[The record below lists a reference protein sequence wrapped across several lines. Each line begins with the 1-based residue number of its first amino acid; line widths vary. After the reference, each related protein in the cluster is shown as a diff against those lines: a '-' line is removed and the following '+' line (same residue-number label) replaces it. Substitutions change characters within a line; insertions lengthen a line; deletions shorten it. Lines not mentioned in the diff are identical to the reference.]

1 VALLSERP
9 EQRLAS
15 DRMKILLLGKNGQ
28 VGWELQRSLQSL
40 GSVLALDRHGADWS
54 DVPWFVG
61 TKRLSRLYG
70 DLSQPSQMA
79 DTIMALRPDVVVNA
93 AAYTAVDKAETET
106 ELAFLVNTEAP
117 AAIARACDQIGA
129 LLVHYS
135 TDYVFDG
142 CSATAYTEDS
152 PTHPQSVYGK
162 TKLDGENAIRAFAQR
177 HVILRTSWVFG
188 VHGGNFLKTILRLA
202 QEKTS
207 LNVVSD
213 QWGTPTSA
221 SFIAEATASV
231 IRSLVDKPRE
241 DSQAAKEPVL
251 PAYGTYHL
259 TCTGRTS
266 WFNYAVYVLQT
277 ARLLGM
283 TGKLRAEGVKP
294 VPTSAYPT
302 AAVRPSFS
310 VMNTAK
316 LQKDFHIRPPMWE
329 IEAAK
334 VLLRV
339 RDQLQQEIR
348 IP

>member
-1 VALLSERP
+1 
-9 EQRLAS
+9 
-15 DRMKILLLGKNGQ
+15 MKILLLGKNGQ

-40 GSVLALDRHGADWS
+40 GAVLAQDRLGADWS
-54 DVPWFVG
+54 DVPWSVEV
-61 TKRLSRLYG
+61 KSLQRLLG

-79 DTIMALRPDVVVNA
+79 DTIMALKPDVVVNA

-106 ELAFLVNTEAP
+106 ELAYLVNTEAP

-142 CSATAYTEDS
+142 CSSTAYAEDS
-152 PTHPQSVYGK
+152 PTHPQSVYG
-162 TKLDGENAIRAFAQR
+162 TSKLDGEEAIREIAPR

-213 QWGTPTSA
+213 QLGTPTSA
-221 SFIAEATASV
+221 SFIAEATATV
-231 IRSLVDKPRE
+231 IRSLMGEQHEKSR
-241 DSQAAKEPVL
+241 AAKEPVL

-302 AAVRPSFS
+302 AAVPPAFS

-329 IEAAK
+329 IEVAK
-334 VLLRV
+334 VLLRIK
-339 RDQLQQEIR
+339 DQLQQEIKT
-348 IP
+348 P

>member
-1 VALLSERP
+1 
-9 EQRLAS
+9 
-15 DRMKILLLGKNGQ
+15 M
-28 VGWELQRSLQSL
+28 
-40 GSVLALDRHGADWS
+40 
-54 DVPWFVG
+54 
-61 TKRLSRLYG
+61 Y
-70 DLSQPSQMA
+70 QPSQIA
-79 DTIMALRPDVVVNA
+79 DTILALRPGVVVNS

-106 ELAFLVNTEAP
+106 ELTYLVNTKAP
-117 AAIARACDQIGA
+117 AAITRACDQIGA
-129 LLVHYS
+129 LFVHYS

-142 CSATAYTEDS
+142 CAATAYTESS

-162 TKLDGENAIRAFAQR
+162 SKLDGEDAIRALAQR

-202 QEKTS
+202 QEMTS

-213 QWGTPTSA
+213 QWGTPTSASA

-241 DSQAAKEPVL
+241 DSPAAKEPVL

-283 TGKLRAEGVKP
+283 TGKLRSEGVKP

-302 AAVRPSFS
+302 AAVRPAFS
-310 VMNTAK
+310 VMNNAK

-329 IEAAK
+329 IEVAK
-334 VLLRV
+334 VLLRIK
-339 RDQLQQEIR
+339 DQLQQEIK

>member
-1 VALLSERP
+1 
-9 EQRLAS
+9 
-15 DRMKILLLGKNGQ
+15 MKILLLGKNGQ
-28 VGWELQRSLQSL
+28 VGWELQRSLQGL
-40 GSVLALDRHGADWS
+40 GSVLALDRHGAEWS
-54 DVPWFVG
+54 DGPWFVE

-70 DLSQPSQMA
+70 DLSQPSQIA

-106 ELAFLVNTEAP
+106 ELAYLVNTEAP
-117 AAIARACDQIGA
+117 TAIARACDQIGA

-142 CSATAYTEDS
+142 CSAIAYTEDS

-162 TKLDGENAIRAFAQR
+162 SKLDGEEGIRAFAQR